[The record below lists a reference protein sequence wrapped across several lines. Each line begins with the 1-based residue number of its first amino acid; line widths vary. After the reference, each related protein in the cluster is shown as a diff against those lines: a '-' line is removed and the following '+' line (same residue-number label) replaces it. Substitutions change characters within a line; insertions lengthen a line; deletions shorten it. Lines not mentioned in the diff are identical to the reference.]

1 MRVYTY
7 ICNPQFFGRDITRI
21 YRGRIEA
28 TNSNIRRMGLSWE
41 SLGTGREGFNR
52 ETRCHSLSDVFLIL
66 HIRNVC
72 IYIYMYIFHRSIRKH
87 IHIS

>member
-1 MRVYTY
+1 MPRS
-7 ICNPQFFGRDITRI
+7 FFGRDIMRI

-41 SLGTGREGFNR
+41 SLGTGGEGFNR

-66 HIRNVC
+66 DIRNVY
-72 IYIYMYIFHRSIRKH
+72 IYISHGSIRKH
-87 IHIS
+87 KHIS

>member
-1 MRVYTY
+1 MGNFMRVYTY

-72 IYIYMYIFHRSIRKH
+72 IYIYIYVYISQEYT
-87 IHIS
+87 